1 MTHEEQLLKKYF
13 GYETFRPGQEKIIS
27 NILLKKDV
35 LGIMPTGAGKSI
47 CYQIPALILPGITLV
62 ISPLI
67 SLMKDQVDSLN
78 QIGISSTY
86 INSSL
91 SSKEYS
97 QTIENIK
104 HNLYKIIYIAPERLN
119 SDNFIHFISFLNIS
133 MITIDESHCVSQWG
147 HDFRPSYLTISDV
160 ISKLNTRPIISAFTA
175 TATDNVKKDIIQ
187 LLNLDNPFVL
197 TTGFDRKNLKFCVQN
212 TTEKMSY
219 ILDYLNNHKNQ
230 SGIIYCSTRKNV
242 EKLYEKL
249 LKLGYSVSKYHGGM
263 DEKERAENQNNF
275 VFDKSNIMIATNA
288 FGMGIDKSNVRF
300 VIHYNM
306 PKDLESYY
314 QEAGRAGRDGDNSEC
329 ILLFSR
335 SDIVTNK
342 FIIEQSPSKN
352 NQKIE
357 YTKLNDMID
366 YCNTDKCLRKC
377 ILEYFGEFPT
387 FSVCHNCS
395 NCLSTTELT
404 DITQDAQKILSCIY
418 RMKELF
424 GIGLVSDVLKG
435 SKSAKIS
442 KLHLNELSTYGILK
456 DYTKDTIKD
465 LIYFLITEG
474 YLKTDGTKYP
484 ILRLCSSSSDI
495 LLNRKKIM
503 IKKKIEKIVVEPRGI
518 FEELEY
524 DANLFEILR
533 ALRKKIAKANNVPP
547 FIIFS
552 DMTLKQIAKY
562 IPMSKDEM
570 LKINGVGLYKYNKFG
585 NLFINE
591 LKRYTKKT

>member
-1 MTHEEQLLKKYF
+1 MTQEEQLLKKYF

-27 NILLKKDV
+27 NILLKNDV

-47 CYQIPALILPGITLV
+47 CYQIPALIFPGITLV

-175 TATDNVKKDIIQ
+175 TATENVKKDIIH

-197 TTGFDRKNLKFCVQN
+197 TTGFDRQNLKFCVHN

-314 QEAGRAGRDGDNSEC
+314 QESGRAGRDGDNSEC
-329 ILLFSR
+329 IL
-335 SDIVTNK
+335 DIVTNK

-377 ILEYFGEFPT
+377 ILEYFGESPT